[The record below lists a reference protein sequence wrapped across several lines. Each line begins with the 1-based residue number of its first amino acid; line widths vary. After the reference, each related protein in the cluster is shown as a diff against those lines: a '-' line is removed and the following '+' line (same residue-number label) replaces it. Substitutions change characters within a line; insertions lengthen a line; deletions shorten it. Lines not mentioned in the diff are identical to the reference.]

1 MCDFLRKEKDAL
13 LSEPFPV
20 TSSSGSVASPNGVK
34 RKAVDNPEEPE
45 KRQKKES
52 TSEQSSK
59 TSLTILFYIIT
70 FNIALFNRCRHSPPI
85 IYTLTYSLLLLS
97 NN

>member
-20 TSSSGSVASPNGVK
+20 TSSSGSVASPTGVK

-59 TSLTILFYIIT
+59 TSLTTLFYIMT
-70 FNIALFNRCRHSPPI
+70 YNIALFNRYRHSLPI
-85 IYTLTYSLLLLS
+85 L
-97 NN
+97 

>member
-20 TSSSGSVASPNGVK
+20 TSSSASVASPTGVK

-59 TSLTILFYIIT
+59 SSLTTLFY
-70 FNIALFNRCRHSPPI
+70 RHRHSPPA